1 VGNRQTH
8 KEARQMNA
16 EMAQIEKQFM
26 STKNSEEKLALFDLL
41 MKLKGQEEK
50 AIIDATY
57 NKENN

>member
-1 VGNRQTH
+1 
-8 KEARQMNA
+8 MNA

-26 STKNSEEKLALFDLL
+26 STNDNEEKLALFDLL

-57 NKENN
+57 NKENNK

>member
-1 VGNRQTH
+1 
-8 KEARQMNA
+8 MNA

-26 STKNSEEKLALFDLL
+26 FTNDNEEKLALFDFL

-57 NKENN
+57 NKEKN

>member
-1 VGNRQTH
+1 
-8 KEARQMNA
+8 MNA